1 MLGVFAN
8 ISPLLLFAWLCAS
21 WIVWYAIA
29 VIHRLF
35 FHPLAKVPGPR
46 LAAATLFYQ
55 TWYCFVG
62 GSRFYIKIEK
72 LHEQYGPVIRIGPD
86 EVHLSDPDNY
96 DKINRVGTKFS
107 KDGTFYGAFGNPN
120 SSFTTPSNEL
130 HRLRRGG
137 LNSFFSRKVVL
148 QLEDIVHQKTE
159 LLAALVSKALETGG
173 EVDMH
178 HGLRAVSTDVVT
190 DYAFGACYDLLKEPD
205 LGLKFFT
212 LVHKIG
218 PAAWIFR
225 QWPWLKSL
233 AMSIPKPIIKLI
245 SEPIGQVRDMQN
257 HCHKQLLEVKE
268 NRDAGLVKDD
278 ARPTIFSALMDPQE
292 GFSKGAVDNLED
304 EAYTVITAAADTT
317 GNAMTTMTRCVV
329 ENPTIYRRL
338 HAELCEAFP
347 DPNTDLTYAALE
359 KLPYLVRLPPPLSPQ
374 QLTVPRPWSS
384 KKASASPSASPA
396 ASPASSP
403 PVAPP
408 STATASPP
416 TPSSPCPPGSC
427 TRTSTTS
434 PARPPST
441 PSAGRTRARR
451 SAWSGRSSPLARGA
465 ARASA

>member
-1 MLGVFAN
+1 MLGALADPRV
-8 ISPLLLFAWLCAS
+8 PLLVLYLLAS
-21 WIVWYAIA
+21 WVLWYAII

-35 FHPLAKVPGPR
+35 FHPLAKVPGHK
-46 LAAATLFYQ
+46 LAAATLLYQ
-55 TWYCFVG
+55 TWHCFVG
-62 GSRFYIKIEK
+62 GSRFYIQIEK
-72 LHEQYGPVIRIGPD
+72 LHEKYGPAIRIGPN
-86 EVHLSDPDNY
+86 EVHLSDPENY

-107 KDGTFYGAFGNPN
+107 KDGAFYGAFGNPN

-148 QLEDIVHQKTE
+148 QLEDIVHEKTE
-159 LLAALVSKALETGG
+159 LLASLVRKALDTGD

-178 HGLRAVSTDVVT
+178 HGLRAVSIDVVT

-225 QWPWLKSL
+225 QCPWLKSL
-233 AMSIPKPIIKLI
+233 AMAIPEPIIKVI

-257 HCHKQLLEVKE
+257 HCHKQLLTVKE
-268 NRDAGLVKDD
+268 NRDAGLVKED

-329 ENPTIYRRL
+329 ENPDIYHKL

-347 DPNTDLTYAALE
+347 DSTAELNYAALE
-359 KLPYLVRLPPPLSPQ
+359 KLPYLV
-374 QLTVPRPWSS
+374 
-384 KKASASPSASPA
+384 
-396 ASPASSP
+396 SP
-403 PVAPP
+403 PVLLLMH
-408 STATASPP
+408 
-416 TPSSPCPPGSC
+416 CG
-427 TRTSTTS
+427 
-434 PARPPST
+434 
-441 PSAGRTRARR
+441 
-451 SAWSGRSSPLARGA
+451 
-465 ARASA
+465 